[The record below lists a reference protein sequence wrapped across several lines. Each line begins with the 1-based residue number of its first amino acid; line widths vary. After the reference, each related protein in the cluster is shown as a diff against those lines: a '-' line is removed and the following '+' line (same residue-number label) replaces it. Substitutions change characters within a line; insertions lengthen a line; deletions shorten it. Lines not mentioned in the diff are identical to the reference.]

1 MKILKIQ
8 KHVFYVE
15 WFRCRNSEK
24 DGRKWTEMIQ
34 EAKKKEQRRQ
44 AIEILTKSKSISF
57 KDIHIIGKMLQD

>member
-1 MKILKIQ
+1 MFSMLNGLDAETQ
-8 KHVFYVE
+8 KRMVE
-15 WFRCRNSEK
+15 R
-24 DGRKWTEMIQ
+24 WTEMIQ